1 MNQIWIWVILVAVV
15 VTAGFLI
22 SLIIELKKT
31 ARSLR
36 ESLKAREESIKTTL
50 EELQQTL
57 KSLRDVSDDIK
68 DVTDDVKTFTDAIKD
83 VGLNVKHISNLVEDV
98 SSSALIKVSGFKV
111 GLRTAL
117 GVLSSNFL
125 SNLFKKGGSQ

>member
-1 MNQIWIWVILVAVV
+1 MNQIWIWVIVAAVV
-15 VTAGFLI
+15 ATNVFLI
-22 SLIIELKKT
+22 MLLIELRQT

-36 ESLKAREESIKTTL
+36 ESLKSREESIKTAL

-68 DVTDDVKTFTDAIKD
+68 DITDDVKTFSDAIKD
-83 VGLNVKHISNLVEDV
+83 VGLNVKRISNLVEDV
-98 SSSALIKVSGFKV
+98 SSSALIKASGLKV

-117 GVLSSNFL
+117 GVLSSNLL